1 LIYFKGGNEMK
12 MTIRKF
18 LREMKN
24 DIDVYNNVID
34 EDGIAYCPPVE
45 LTEDGEKQ
53 FQEVLNYTINVDVA
67 NNYAEVICDDY
78 ENIPWQ
84 RKRRLANELFF
95 DLAGYCPIDDFARWF
110 IIKED

>member
-1 LIYFKGGNEMK
+1 MK

-45 LTEDGEKQ
+45 LTEDGEK
-53 FQEVLNYTINVDVA
+53 
-67 NNYAEVICDDY
+67 
-78 ENIPWQ
+78 
-84 RKRRLANELFF
+84 
-95 DLAGYCPIDDFARWF
+95 
-110 IIKED
+110 